1 MAFDP
6 NFNNGNASESRY
18 EKGRAAQIKANA
30 RIGAFKRWIAEAD
43 DHQEL
48 YDWLD
53 ESGEY
58 APQNHERWPDIDR
71 NPLCAGRYDGEF
83 GGFLGSMCDQLHE
96 WGKLSPKQTDI
107 VRKSLARAKE
117 RLATKAEREAQWK
130 TEAANLPP
138 VPETDERIDV
148 VAEILSTKEVE
159 GMYGWQTKALYKTD
173 AGYKLWGAVPSKI
186 SEAKKGDRV
195 QFSAKVSRS
204 DDDPS
209 FGFIS
214 RPTKAKIISQEE
226 D

>member
-1 MAFDP
+1 MAYDP
-6 NFNNGNASESRY
+6 QFADGKVSEARY
-18 EKGRAAQIKANA
+18 DKAVAEHIKANA
-30 RIGAFKRWIAEAD
+30 RKGAFKRWISEAP

-48 YDWLD
+48 NNWLNAC
-53 ESGEY
+53 GEY
-58 APQNHERWPDIDR
+58 FPKSLQEH
-71 NPLCAGRYDGEF
+71 PLRVGMYDGSF
-83 GGFLGSMCDQLHE
+83 GDLLADLAVSLRDH
-96 WGKLSPKQTDI
+96 GKLSPKQTDI

-130 TEAANLPP
+130 AEAANLPP
-138 VPETDERIDV
+138 VPETDERIDI

-173 AGYKLWGAVPSKI
+173 AGYKLWGSVPSKI

-214 RPTKAKIISQEE
+214 RPTKAKIILRKE

>member
-6 NFNNGNASESRY
+6 EFND
-18 EKGRAAQIKANA
+18 GRASIDAYESGKAASIKANA
-30 RIGAFKRWIAEAD
+30 RKGAFTRWIAEAP

-48 YDWLD
+48 NDWLN
-53 ESGEY
+53 ECGEY
-58 APQNHERWPDIDR
+58 TPR
-71 NPLCAGRYDGEF
+71 NNGELARTTHPLCVGMYDGSF
-83 GGFLGSMCDQLHE
+83 GDFLLDLNEKLFE

-130 TEAANLPP
+130 AEAADLPP
-138 VPETDERIDV
+138 VPETDERIDI

-173 AGYKLWGAVPSKI
+173 AGYKLWGSVPSKI

-204 DDDPS
+204 EDDPS

-214 RPTKAKIISQEE
+214 RPTKAKIILRKES
-226 D
+226 

>member
-18 EKGRAAQIKANA
+18 EEGRAAHIKANA
-30 RIGAFKRWIAEAD
+30 RKGAFKRWIAEAP

-48 YDWLD
+48 NNWLNECGEFAPD
-53 ESGEY
+53 ELNE
-58 APQNHERWPDIDR
+58 EWDR
-71 NPLCAGRYDGEF
+71 RRHPLCVGMYDGSF
-83 GGFLGSMCDQLHE
+83 GDFLIELNEKLHE

-173 AGYKLWGAVPSKI
+173 VGYKLWGSVPSKI

-204 DDDPS
+204 EDDPS

>member
-1 MAFDP
+1 MAYDP
-6 NFNNGNASESRY
+6 QFADGKVSEARY
-18 EKGRAAQIKANA
+18 DEAVAAHIKANA
-30 RIGAFKRWIAEAD
+30 RKGAFTRWIAEAP

-48 YDWLD
+48 NDWLNQC
-53 ESGEY
+53 GEY
-58 APQNHERWPDIDR
+58 EPQNNEGWDR
-71 NPLCAGRYDGEF
+71 TTHPLCVGMYDGSF
-83 GGFLGSMCDQLHE
+83 GDFLADLNENLFE

-117 RLATKAEREAQWK
+117 RLAKKAEREAQWK
-130 TEAANLPP
+130 AEAANLPP
-138 VPETDERIDV
+138 VPETDERIDI

-173 AGYKLWGAVPSKI
+173 AGYKLWGSVPGKI

-214 RPTKAKIISQEE
+214 RPTKAKIILRKE

>member
-1 MAFDP
+1 MAYDP
-6 NFNNGNASESRY
+6 QFADGKVSEARY
-18 EKGRAAQIKANA
+18 DEAVSQHIKANA
-30 RIGAFKRWIAEAD
+30 RKGAFKRWIEEAP

-48 YDWLD
+48 NDWLNGC
-53 ESGEY
+53 GEY
-58 APQNHERWPDIDR
+58 ASENTQIH
-71 NPLCAGRYDGEF
+71 PLRVGMYDGSF
-83 GGFLGSMCDQLHE
+83 GDFLADLNE
-96 WGKLSPKQTDI
+96 KLFDWGKLSPKQTDI

-117 RLATKAEREAQWK
+117 RLAQKAEREAQWK
-130 TEAANLPP
+130 AEAANLPP

-173 AGYKLWGAVPSKI
+173 AGYKLWGSVPSKI

-209 FGFIS
+209 FGFII
-214 RPTKAKIISQEE
+214 RPTKAKIILRKES
-226 D
+226 